1 MNTSARILLSA
12 CAAALLMTLSACG
25 RPPHPAFT
33 EERLAPGEYHATLLL
48 PGGELPFG
56 FTVVTENGHAS
67 VYVRNGA
74 ESIHVTEIDD
84 RPGRFVLRFPGYEN
98 RIEASRD
105 AAGYSGFAVMV
116 RRGGREVRLPF
127 RAVAGQGYRFY
138 PTPAANPPSVAGRWA
153 VTFTGKDGV
162 GSPAIAEL
170 TQDGARVVGTVLD
183 PTGDHRFLEGEVAG
197 NELRLSRFDGG
208 SAFLYHADLLAD
220 GTLRGTFWSG
230 NWSEDSL
237 AARRDEN
244 ATLTDPAI
252 AAAAAA
258 TEAPFAFSFPDLDG
272 HTVSS
277 SDERFRN
284 KVVIV
289 SIGGSWCPNCHD
301 EAAFLAPIYRDLRK
315 SGLEIVYLQFEYFG
329 DFAQAVAANRRF
341 VEKFHVD
348 WPVLIA
354 GISDKDEA
362 SRKLPRL
369 GRVFAFPTTLVL
381 DRNGELRDV
390 HSGFEGPAT
399 GRHYE
404 EYRHKFLAL
413 LADLLDEHKHQG

>member
-1 MNTSARILLSA
+1 MNTIARFLLSL
-12 CAAALLMTLSACG
+12 CAATSLAMLGGCG
-25 RPPHPAFT
+25 RPPHPAFAQA
-33 EERLAPGEYHATLLL
+33 RLAPGDYHATLLL

-56 FTVVTENGHAS
+56 FTVASENGRAS

-84 RPGRFVLRFPGYEN
+84 EPGRFVLRFPGYQN
-98 RIEASRD
+98 RIEATRD
-105 AAGYSGFAVMV
+105 ATGYSGVAVMV

-127 RAVAGQGYRFY
+127 RAVAGQNYRFY
-138 PTPAANPPSVAGRWA
+138 PTPATNAPSVAGRWA
-153 VTFTGKDGV
+153 VTFTGKDGI

-170 TQDGARVVGTVLD
+170 TQDGARVAGTVLD

-208 SAFLYHADLLAD
+208 SAFLYHATLRAD
-220 GTLRGTFWSG
+220 GTLTGTFWSG
-230 NWSEDSL
+230 TWSEDRLS
-237 AARRDEN
+237 AHRDEG
-244 ATLTDPAI
+244 ASLIDPAV

-258 TEAPFAFSFPDLDG
+258 RATPFAFSFPDLEG
-272 HTVSS
+272 RTVSS
-277 SDERFRN
+277 TDQRFRN

-289 SIGGSWCPNCHD
+289 SLGGSWCPNCHD
-301 EAAFLAPIYRDLRK
+301 EAAFLAPIYRDLRA

-329 DFAQAVAANRRF
+329 DFAAAVAANRRF
-341 VEKFHVD
+341 VEKFKID

-369 GRVFAFPTTLVL
+369 GRVYAFPTTLVL
-381 DRNGELRDV
+381 DRKGTLRDV

-399 GRHYE
+399 GKHYDE
-404 EYRHKFLAL
+404 FRRTFTALIDRL
-413 LADLLDEHKHQG
+413 LAEQN

>member
-1 MNTSARILLSA
+1 MNTIRRVLLSLGA
-12 CAAALLMTLSACG
+12 AAALAMLGGCG
-25 RPPHPAFT
+25 RPPHPAFAQA
-33 EERLAPGEYHATLLL
+33 RLAPGEYHATLLL

-56 FTVVTENGHAS
+56 FTVVSENGHAS
-67 VYVRNGA
+67 VYVRNGE

-84 RPGRFVLRFPGYEN
+84 EPGRFVLRFPGYEN
-98 RIEASRD
+98 RIEARRD
-105 AAGYSGFAVMV
+105 ATGYGGVAVMV

-127 RAVAGQGYRFY
+127 RAVAGQNYRFY

-153 VTFTGKDGV
+153 VTFTGKDGT

-208 SAFLYHADLLAD
+208 SAFLYHATLGTD
-220 GTLRGTFWSG
+220 GTLTGTFWSG
-230 NWSEDSL
+230 TWSEDHLS
-237 AARRDEN
+237 ARRDEEVS
-244 ATLTDPAI
+244 LTDPAV

-258 TEAPFAFSFPDLDG
+258 TAAPFAFSFPDLTG
-272 HTVSS
+272 RTVSF

-301 EAAFLAPIYRDLRK
+301 EAAFLAPLYRDLRA

-329 DFAQAVAANRRF
+329 DFAEAVAANRRF
-341 VEKFHVD
+341 VAKFKID

-369 GRVFAFPTTLVL
+369 GRVYAFPTTLVL
-381 DRNGELRDV
+381 DRKGVLRNV
-390 HSGFEGPAT
+390 HSGFSGPAT
-399 GRHYE
+399 GRYYE
-404 EYRHKFLAL
+404 EYRQEFTGLVESL
-413 LADLLDEHKHQG
+413 LAEHDRG

>member
-1 MNTSARILLSA
+1 MNTIARVLLSV
-12 CAAALLMTLSACG
+12 CSAALLATPSACG
-25 RPPHPAFT
+25 RPPHPAFAGA
-33 EERLAPGEYHATLLL
+33 RLAPGDYRATLLL

-56 FTVVTENGHAS
+56 FTVVTQNGHAS

-84 RPGRFVLRFPGYEN
+84 QPGRFVLRFPGYQN
-98 RIEASRD
+98 RIEATRD
-105 AAGYSGFAVMV
+105 AVGYSGFAVMV

-127 RAVAGQGYRFY
+127 RAVAGQSYRFY
-138 PTPAANPPSVAGRWA
+138 PTPASNPPSVGGRWA

-162 GSPAIAEL
+162 GSPAIAEFA
-170 TQDGARVVGTVLD
+170 QYGARVVGTVLD

-208 SAFLYHADLLAD
+208 SAFLYHATLGAD
-220 GTLRGTFWSG
+220 GTLAGTFWSG
-230 NWSEDSL
+230 TWSEDHLL
-237 AARRDEN
+237 AHRDEQ
-244 ATLTDPAI
+244 ASLTDPAV

-258 TEAPFAFSFPDLDG
+258 TPAPFAFSFPDLDG
-272 HTVSS
+272 RTVSF

-301 EAAFLAPIYRDLRK
+301 EAAFLAPLYRDLHQ

-329 DFAQAVAANRRF
+329 DFPQAVAANRRF
-341 VEKFHVD
+341 VDEFKID

-354 GISDKDEA
+354 GVSDKDEA

-381 DRNGELRDV
+381 DRKGELRDV

-399 GRHYE
+399 GKHYE
-404 EYRHKFLAL
+404 EFRQNFGAL
-413 LADLLDEHKHQG
+413 LKDLLDDHKN